1 MRVLWLSPWLR
12 PLARANVEG
21 LRALGVEVML
31 ITAPLHPESDALR
44 EYEVE
49 LLGRPLPHK
58 GGSRSS
64 LRIRVQ
70 SDLSQMSS

>member
-49 LLGRPLPHK
+49 LLAPAGN
-58 GGSRSS
+58 
-64 LRIRVQ
+64 LRGLHFHFNCYRAWESQ
-70 SDLSQMSS
+70 S